1 MRRDYYLGAARPYGP
16 RCFQVLDIGCRQN
29 IAQPKAIHAGALM
42 PRAYLNER
50 ATRRSGCILP
60 SGEGLGWGNVS
71 FSSFLC
77 AREKDRYFG
86 SFYKRASF
94 WWNRKKMNKRGC
106 GGHAPA
112 EWQNLQKQWQN
123 LQNLHLQAKNSCRF
137 RRFCLFL

>member
-1 MRRDYYLGAARPYGP
+1 MRRDFFMGQRP
-16 RCFQVLDIGCRQN
+16 IK
-29 IAQPKAIHAGALM
+29 IIHAGALM

-94 WWNRKKMNKRGC
+94 WRNRKKMNKRGC

-112 EWQNLQKQWQN
+112 
-123 LQNLHLQAKNSCRF
+123 ASGRIYKNSGRIYKIFTCRPKKLAGF
-137 RRFCLFL
+137 DVFSYICSQITIN